1 MIKSQNSQ
9 NRTYQPLLKRVTIE
23 YYEDI
28 TGGDDNTPETT
39 RSVRIV
45 TKTERWCG
53 SGRGD
58 PITSSSFEVI

>member
-23 YYEDI
+23 YSEDI
-28 TGGDDNTPETT
+28 TGGDANTPETT
-39 RSVRIV
+39 RGVRIV
-45 TKTERWCG
+45 TTTERWCS

-58 PITSSSFEVI
+58 PITSSSYEVI